1 MVYKLNYKTL
11 RKVPINEEEI
21 YNKREI
27 IKSNNYIMLL
37 ILLFVLFLIF
47 YVAKKFFNNINRN
60 QKKNLKKFL
69 STYDILGIFIGW
81 TISSAGRDLSSSV
94 IDNIIMPLLSP
105 VFNYG
110 DWKESTT
117 IGPFSFNFGQL
128 ISELINF
135 LFTVV
140 FVYFVYLFI
149 MNNKMI

>member
-1 MVYKLNYKTL
+1 MVYKFNYKTL
-11 RKVPINEEEI
+11 KKAPINGEI
-21 YNKREI
+21 IGNETTL
-27 IKSNNYIMLL
+27 IKSNNYIMLF
-37 ILLFVLFLIF
+37 ILFFVLFLIF

-60 QKKNLKKFL
+60 HKKNLKKFL

-94 IDNIIMPLLSP
+94 IDNIIMPFLSP

-117 IGPFSFNFGQL
+117 IGPFSFHFGHL

-140 FVYFVYLFI
+140 LVYFIYLFI
-149 MNNKMI
+149 MNNKML

>member
-1 MVYKLNYKTL
+1 MVYKFNNKIL

-21 YNKREI
+21 YNKTEV
-27 IKSNNYIMLL
+27 IKSNNYIMIF

-81 TISSAGRDLSSSV
+81 TISSAGRDLSNSV
-94 IDNIIMPLLSP
+94 VDNIIMSFLSP

-110 DWKESTT
+110 DWKKPTT
-117 IGPFSFNFGQL
+117 IGPFSFHFGHL

-135 LFTVV
+135 LFTVIL
-140 FVYFVYLFI
+140 VYFIYLFI